1 MNKRFSFALSLAKE
15 VSSFLVE
22 KRKDGFS
29 IEEKAVNDY
38 VTEED
43 KAAEQ
48 MIRSRIEEY
57 FPSDEILGEEYG
69 ASGSSDSLWIID
81 PIDGTVNYM
90 NAFPCYTV
98 SIAYAEKGET
108 VFALVSVPEQNEI
121 FHAIKGEG
129 AYLNDKRINV
139 SSIEMRKALV
149 ILVPPHRRH
158 EALDSYMASMR
169 RLYELYSDVRS
180 IGSAALSLS
189 YLASGRVSCYY
200 ERFLHVYDI
209 AAGLLIAEEAGAQI
223 ETKSYDGYVDVLATA
238 KGLLSSTREAID
250 G

>member
-38 VTEED
+38 VTDED

-98 SIAYAEKGET
+98 SIAYAEKGEH
-108 VFALVSVPEQNEI
+108 Q
-121 FHAIKGEG
+121 FH
-129 AYLNDKRINV
+129 
-139 SSIEMRKALV
+139 
-149 ILVPPHRRH
+149 
-158 EALDSYMASMR
+158 
-169 RLYELYSDVRS
+169 
-180 IGSAALSLS
+180 
-189 YLASGRVSCYY
+189 
-200 ERFLHVYDI
+200 FLIY
-209 AAGLLIAEEAGAQI
+209 
-223 ETKSYDGYVDVLATA
+223 
-238 KGLLSSTREAID
+238 
-250 G
+250 